1 MKCVI
6 QRVDSCRVDVNDTF
20 YSQIGKGLLILFG
33 VEKGDVE
40 DSITWLADKSC
51 NLRIFSDDNGKMS
64 LSVVDIDGEVMIVSQ
79 FTLAGTLK
87 KGRRPDFTLAMRPD
101 VAKKFYEQFV
111 LECKKM
117 LGDSKV
123 KTGIFGANMKL
134 SLVNN
139 GPVTIIL
146 EHPLKNS

>member
-6 QRVDSCRVDVNDTF
+6 QRVDNCRVDVDGAF

-64 LSVVDIDGEVMIVSQ
+64 LSVADIGGEVMIVSQ

-87 KGRRPDFTLAMRPD
+87 KGRRPDFTSAMEPET
-101 VAKKFYEQFV
+101 AEKFYEQFV
-111 LECKKM
+111 SECKKI
-117 LGDSKV
+117 LGDEKV
-123 KTGIFGANMKL
+123 KTGVFGASMKVH
-134 SLVNN
+134 LVNN

-146 EHPLKNS
+146 EHPIKK